1 VAHGLRPGSDCA
13 AFAAVGREGCAEGR
27 FVDVRASRRK
37 QNAAQARLGE
47 DRDGE
52 VGLTQEDT
60 ALQAVA
66 SMQDAT
72 RNAVRS
78 QAGIRDVAGTALLD
92 RKGLSLARTAAAAVA
107 RPLGLSDLAAGQ
119 KEAVALSDPSVA
131 CNVPASSRVVDRG
144 HRRTRLSP

>member
-1 VAHGLRPGSDCA
+1 MAHGLRPGSDCA
-13 AFAAVGREGCAEGR
+13 AFAAAGREGCAEGR
-27 FVDVRASRRK
+27 FVGVRASRRK

-78 QAGIRDVAGTALLD
+78 QAGIRDVAGTELLD
-92 RKGLSLARTAAAAVA
+92 RKGLSLARTAAAVA
-107 RPLGLSDLAAGQ
+107 RLLALSDLAAGQ